1 MTQTILLA
9 LALSTCSC
17 GVLVDKDKVM
27 AAVVRAGYSDAQI
40 VESSRLFP
48 GFSGCSE
55 SDAAAFLIEATNAK
69 GERIKFTACAGVLFK
84 GVTLRF

>member
-1 MTQTILLA
+1 MTRAILLA

-17 GVLVDKDKVM
+17 GVFVDKNKVM
-27 AAVVRAGYSDAQI
+27 EAVANAGYSDAQI

-48 GFSGCSE
+48 GFSGCGE

-69 GERIKFTACAGVLFK
+69 GERIKFTACAGFLFK